1 MSKILNEV
9 SIEAAVKNILRKVSN
24 NKPNEIHKAGYS
36 FDNYNDD
43 EFFTDENGNDITFL
57 TWLKYCYISFKFNH
71 NIPDNKIKE
80 YLFYF
85 LLPVEKKLPIPNNY
99 KYLKVKKCLLSGK
112 IVETTIELSRRTSLD
127 IMLTDMLETI
137 IDKKYEIALVDTA
150 NESALKIFKNKN
162 LICDE
167 DMVNELNKL
176 SKNNTLKENKLFQA
190 IFNNANKAR
199 IENNYSAFLKD
210 AR

>member
-43 EFFTDENGNDITFL
+43 EFFTDENGNAITFL
-57 TWLKYCYISFKFNH
+57 TWLKYCYISFRFNH

-85 LLPVEKKLPIPNNY
+85 LLPVEKKLLIPNNY
-99 KYLKVKKCLLSGK
+99 KYLKVKKRLLSGK
-112 IVETTIELSRRTSLD
+112 IVETTVELSRRTSLD

-137 IDKKYEIALVDTA
+137 IDKKYEIALVDSA

-162 LICDE
+162 LICDK
-167 DMVNELNKL
+167 DMINELNKL
-176 SKNNTLKENKLFQA
+176 SKNNTLKENRLFSV
-190 IFNNANKAR
+190 IFDNANMAR
-199 IENNYSAFLKD
+199 IKVLNQLS
-210 AR
+210 

>member
-1 MSKILNEV
+1 MKLNEISV
-9 SIEAAVKNILRKVSN
+9 KLAVRRILSRVEPNSPNYISN
-24 NKPNEIHKAGYS
+24 AGEL
-36 FDNYNDD
+36 FDNYNNY
-43 EFFTDENGNDITFL
+43 EYFTDENGNELPFL
-57 TWLKYCYISFKFNH
+57 NWVALVYKEFKSRNLD
-71 NIPDNKIKE
+71 DNTIKE

-99 KYLKVKKCLLSGK
+99 KYLKVKKRLLSGK
-112 IVETTIELSRRTSLD
+112 IVETTVELSRRASLD

-176 SKNNTLKENKLFQA
+176 SKNRTLKENKLFSV
-190 IFNNANKAR
+190 IFYNANKAR
-199 IENNYSAFLKD
+199 IKNS
-210 AR
+210 

>member
-9 SIEAAVKNILRKVSN
+9 SIEAAVKNILRKVNN

-43 EFFTDENGNDITFL
+43 EFFTDENSNDITFL
-57 TWLKYCYISFKFNH
+57 TWLKYCYISFRFNH
-71 NIPDNKIKE
+71 NIPGNKIKE

-99 KYLKVKKCLLSGK
+99 KYLKVKKRLLSGE
-112 IVETTIELSRRTSLD
+112 IVETTIELSRRASLD

-137 IDKKYEIALVDTA
+137 IDKKYEIALVDLA

-190 IFNNANKAR
+190 IFNNANRER
-199 IENNYSAFLKD
+199 IKIISHLS
-210 AR
+210 

>member
-57 TWLKYCYISFKFNH
+57 TWLKYCYISFRFNH

-99 KYLKVKKCLLSGK
+99 KYLKVKKRLLSGK
-112 IVETTIELSRRTSLD
+112 IVETTVELSRRASLD

-167 DMVNELNKL
+167 DMINELNKL
-176 SKNNTLKENKLFQA
+176 SKNNTLKESKLFSI

-199 IENNYSAFLKD
+199 VEKTINQLS
-210 AR
+210 

>member
-9 SIEAAVKNILRKVSN
+9 SIKATTKSIIKKISD
-24 NKPNEIHKAGYS
+24 NKPNEIHISGKR
-36 FDNYNDD
+36 FDNYN
-43 EFFTDENGNDITFL
+43 ENEYFTDEEGNSITFL
-57 TWLKYCYISFKFNH
+57 TWLKYCYIDFKFNY

-85 LLPVEKKLPIPNNY
+85 LLPVEKKLPIPDNY
-99 KYLKVKKCLLSGK
+99 KYLKVKKRLLSGK
-112 IVETTIELSRRTSLD
+112 VVETTVELSRRTALD

-167 DMVNELNKL
+167 DIVNELNKL
-176 SKNNTLKENKLFQA
+176 SKNNTLKENKLFSI
-190 IFNNANKAR
+190 IFDNANKAR
-199 IENNYSAFLKD
+199 VKNS
-210 AR
+210 

>member
-1 MSKILNEV
+1 MKLNEISV
-9 SIEAAVKNILRKVSN
+9 KLAVRRILSRV
-24 NKPNEIHKAGYS
+24 KPNSPNYISNAGEL
-36 FDNYNDD
+36 FDNYNSY
-43 EFFTDENGNDITFL
+43 EYFTDENGNELPFL
-57 TWLKYCYISFKFNH
+57 NWVALVYKEFKSRNLD
-71 NIPDNKIKE
+71 DNTIKE

-99 KYLKVKKCLLSGK
+99 KYLKVKKRLLSGK
-112 IVETTIELSRRTSLD
+112 IVETTVELSRRASLD

-176 SKNNTLKENKLFQA
+176 SKNRTLKENKLFSV
-190 IFNNANKAR
+190 IFYNANKAR
-199 IENNYSAFLKD
+199 IKNS
-210 AR
+210 

>member
-9 SIEAAVKNILRKVSN
+9 SIETAVKNILRKISD

-36 FDNYNDD
+36 FDNYNKD
-43 EFFTDENGNDITFL
+43 EYFTDENGNDITFL
-57 TWLKYCYISFKFNH
+57 TWLKYCYISFRFNH

-99 KYLKVKKCLLSGK
+99 KYLKVKKRLLSGK
-112 IVETTIELSRRTSLD
+112 IVETTIELSRRTALD

-150 NESALKIFKNKN
+150 NKSALKIFKNKN

-167 DMVNELNKL
+167 DMINELNKL
-176 SKNNTLKENKLFQA
+176 SKNSTLKENRLFNL
-190 IFNNANKAR
+190 IFEKANKNR
-199 IENNYSAFLKD
+199 LKNLQL
-210 AR
+210 

>member
-1 MSKILNEV
+1 MFKILNEV

-24 NKPNEIHKAGYS
+24 NKPNEIHKACYS

-57 TWLKYCYISFKFNH
+57 TWLKYCYISFRFNH

-85 LLPVEKKLPIPNNY
+85 LLPVEKKLPISNNY
-99 KYLKVKKCLLSGK
+99 KYLKVKKRLLSGK
-112 IVETTIELSRRTSLD
+112 IVETIVELSRRTSLD

-137 IDKKYEIALVDTA
+137 IDKKYEIALVDSA

-167 DMVNELNKL
+167 DMINELNKL
-176 SKNNTLKENKLFQA
+176 SKNNTLKENKLFSA

-199 IENNYSAFLKD
+199 MKNS
-210 AR
+210 

>member
-1 MSKILNEV
+1 MSKVLNEV
-9 SIEAAVKNILRKVSN
+9 SIETAVGNILQKVSN
-24 NKPNEIHKAGYS
+24 NKPNEIHVAGRN
-36 FDNYNDD
+36 FDNYNKK
-43 EFFTDENGNDITFL
+43 EFFTDESGNNITFL

-71 NIPDNKIKE
+71 NIPNNKIKE

-85 LLPVEKKLPIPNNY
+85 LLPVEKKLPIPDNY
-99 KYLKVKKCLLSGK
+99 KYLKVKKRLLSGK
-112 IVETTIELSRRTSLD
+112 VVETTVELSRRTSLD
-127 IMLTDMLETI
+127 IMLTDALETI

-167 DMVNELNKL
+167 DMVNELSKL
-176 SKNNTLKENKLFQA
+176 SKNNTLKENKLFSV

-199 IENNYSAFLKD
+199 TKALNQLS
-210 AR
+210 

>member
-1 MSKILNEV
+1 MSKVLNEV
-9 SIEAAVKNILRKVSN
+9 SIETAVKNILRKVSN

-57 TWLKYCYISFKFNH
+57 TWLKYCYISFRFNH

-99 KYLKVKKCLLSGK
+99 KYLKVKKRLLSSK
-112 IVETTIELSRRTSLD
+112 IVETTVELSRRASLD

-137 IDKKYEIALVDTA
+137 IDKKYEIALVDSA

-162 LICDE
+162 LICDK
-167 DMVNELNKL
+167 DMINELNKL
-176 SKNNTLKENKLFQA
+176 SKNYKLKENKLFSI

-199 IENNYSAFLKD
+199 TKALNQLLS
-210 AR
+210 